1 MATTEDRTVAVAEVL
16 ADWRER
22 GIRNVR
28 FELPDMHGTSRSK
41 LVPIEHA
48 DRYAREGLNMYGGT
62 VVLDSRSDV
71 VPGTLYNEEIAY
83 ADQRL
88 RPDPSTAAVVPW
100 LKATGRMICDTFW
113 DDGRPLEAAPRHV
126 FRRVLDRCHD
136 LGYEPLLGT
145 EPEFYLLDR
154 ETRQPL
160 FSGYHIFNSV
170 RNTWV
175 PLIERIVEDMRAFGV
190 DVITANCEYAGSQ
203 WEIVYGPAAGMA
215 GPDQAFTFK
224 NGVKELAH
232 REGLIATFMSKPFAG
247 GAGSGAH
254 NHLGLLHLDGGENA
268 MADPDDE
275 HGLSAVGRQFIAG
288 QLRHARSIYAL
299 LAPTVNCLKR
309 RRTHTFSPT
318 NVSWGPEDRSAFV
331 RVKGGSVEAK
341 HVENRAPT
349 GLANPYLATAALL
362 GAGLLGIAD
371 GLELEPPARPP
382 AEEDESKP
390 QLPTTVDE
398 SLRLLEEDEPL
409 VELLG
414 DEFVRAYTTMRR
426 YELQRYADHVSDW
439 ELEEY
444 LELY

>member
-1 MATTEDRTVAVAEVL
+1 
-16 ADWRER
+16 
-22 GIRNVR
+22 
-28 FELPDMHGTSRSK
+28 MHGTSRSK

-48 DRYAREGLNMYGGT
+48 EHYAREGLNMYGGT

-88 RPDPSTAAVVPW
+88 RPDTSTAAIVPW
-100 LKATGRMICDTFW
+100 LEATGRMICDAYW
-113 DDGRPLEAAPRHV
+113 DDGRPLAAAPRHV
-126 FRRVLDRCHD
+126 FRRVLDRCHE

-154 ETRQPL
+154 ETREPL
-160 FSGYHIFNSV
+160 FSGYHIFNTV
-170 RNTWV
+170 RNTFV
-175 PLIERIVEDMRAFGV
+175 PLVERIVQDMRAFGI
-190 DVITANCEYAGSQ
+190 DIITANCEYAGSQ

-215 GPDQAFTFK
+215 GPDQAFSFK

-254 NHLGLLHLDGGENA
+254 NHLGLLHLDGDENA

-275 HGLSAVGRQFIAG
+275 WGLSPVGRQFIAG

-331 RVKGGSVEAK
+331 RVKGGSVESK

-362 GAGLLGIAD
+362 GAGLLGISD
-371 GLELEPPARPP
+371 ELELEPPARPP
-382 AEEDESKP
+382 AEEDDSKP
-390 QLPTTVDE
+390 QLPTTLDE
-398 SLRLLEEDEPL
+398 SLRLLEEDEKI
-409 VELLG
+409 VDLLG
-414 DEFVRAYTTMRR
+414 GEFVQAYTVMRR

>member
-1 MATTEDRTVAVAEVL
+1 
-16 ADWRER
+16 
-22 GIRNVR
+22 
-28 FELPDMHGTSRSK
+28 
-41 LVPIEHA
+41 
-48 DRYAREGLNMYGGT
+48 
-62 VVLDSRSDV
+62 
-71 VPGTLYNEEIAY
+71 
-83 ADQRL
+83 
-88 RPDPSTAAVVPW
+88 
-100 LKATGRMICDTFW
+100 
-113 DDGRPLEAAPRHV
+113 
-126 FRRVLDRCHD
+126 
-136 LGYEPLLGT
+136 
-145 EPEFYLLDR
+145 
-154 ETRQPL
+154 
-160 FSGYHIFNSV
+160 
-170 RNTWV
+170 
-175 PLIERIVEDMRAFGV
+175 
-190 DVITANCEYAGSQ
+190 
-203 WEIVYGPAAGMA
+203 
-215 GPDQAFTFK
+215 
-224 NGVKELAH
+224 
-232 REGLIATFMSKPFAG
+232 MSKPFADS
-247 GAGSGAH
+247 ADSCAH
-254 NHLGLLHLDGGENA
+254 NHIGLLTRDSGENA
-268 MADPDDE
+268 MADAANE
-275 HGLSAVGRQFIAG
+275 WGLSKLGRSFIAG
-288 QLRHARSIYAL
+288 QLRHARATYSV

-439 ELEEY
+439 ELDEY
-444 LELY
+444 LELF